1 MFGGI
6 NVYIYIC
13 IFSCGHMMQYL
24 SISPFGE
31 DYDNGHNGIYPIE
44 STVGILCIFTQGCDL
59 MEDGKNLWDR
69 NQPIHGIYNGDDMG
83 I

>member
-1 MFGGI
+1 
-6 NVYIYIC
+6 
-13 IFSCGHMMQYL
+13 MMQYL